1 MINRKARARAGFTL
15 IELLVV
21 VLIIG
26 ILASIAI
33 PQYFKV
39 VERARIAEAE
49 AFISQVKQAQERY
62 LARQGN
68 YIQTNADLTKLDITF
83 SGSSPNF
90 GMKFFT
96 VAVGAGS
103 ATGCTA
109 GDPYYSVSLVRITS
123 NAGIATRYGTSYTA
137 LYERCLGTIDYGTCA
152 NCNTDFKN

>member
-1 MINRKARARAGFTL
+1 MRAKALRHRAGFTL

-62 LARQGN
+62 LARQGQ
-68 YIQTNADLTKLDITF
+68 YITSNTDLTKLDITF
-83 SGSSPNF
+83 SGSSPQF

-103 ATGCTA
+103 ATGCAA
-109 GDPYYSVSLVRITS
+109 GDPYYNVALVRTTN
-123 NAGIATRYGTSYTA
+123 NAGIASRYGTSYTA
-137 LYERCLGTIDYGTCA
+137 TYERCLGTIDYGTCA